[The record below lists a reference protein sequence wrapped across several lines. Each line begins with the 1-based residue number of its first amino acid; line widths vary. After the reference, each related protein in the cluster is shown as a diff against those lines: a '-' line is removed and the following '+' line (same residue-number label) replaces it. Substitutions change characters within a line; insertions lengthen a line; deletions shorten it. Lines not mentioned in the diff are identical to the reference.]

1 MERRQRWSIATDARM
16 EQRLEVEWD
25 PGSPG
30 NAPHNG
36 RRATARGD
44 AGAAVRVGKA
54 LKGMASV
61 GKPQTHAP

>member
-1 MERRQRWSIATDARM
+1 MELRQRRAIATDARM
-16 EQRLEVEWD
+16 EQGLEVEWD
-25 PGSPG
+25 PGEPG

-54 LKGMASV
+54 LKGMASA
-61 GKPQTHAP
+61 GKPPGHAP